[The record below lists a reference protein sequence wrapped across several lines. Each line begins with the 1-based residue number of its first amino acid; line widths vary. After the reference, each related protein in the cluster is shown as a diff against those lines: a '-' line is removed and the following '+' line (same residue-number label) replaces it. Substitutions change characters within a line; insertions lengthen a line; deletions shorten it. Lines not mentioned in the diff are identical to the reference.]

1 MSRNHKAPQYNVAC
15 VECMKIHPSSSISG
29 LQKEAEDRIAKE
41 SQNIDHERS
50 FMNLTIHG
58 LDVFGNPVVNHDKP
72 ETSLEERIYKRIE
85 EVGAKVRR
93 DRQEISVERGHN
105 SKESVICE
113 GIIFQVSHERSMEIL
128 AEDGML
134 DENGQIRKDRHLP
147 KDGKMYSL
155 FMDTYRFACERFGA
169 DNVVGAYIHLDEYT
183 PHMHVFV
190 VPVTMK
196 ESRYRGE
203 VRKDEFGQPIMK
215 GVLDAKN
222 IFSPLTIKQLWPDY
236 AEYIEKYGVS
246 KAEGKVPKG
255 MYTEV
260 ATMDAVIEQKQGQI
274 DELTEMLIKG
284 KDNFQEIEQRISE
297 ASDSLD
303 SLENIVH
310 SIEGDNIGNTL
321 SMDPIIQEV
330 IAMTLVPSLAD
341 WEIVKRINENTLTL
355 FNTRTM
361 NLVCLKLTPSGPLVK
376 EYKATSEVDAN
387 GMYIYKWT
395 EGQIYASYLQS
406 LPKGFDDMGR
416 AGVSKTYVNH
426 LIKFSQFVKPNHTFT
441 EVMRAASQV
450 SPSVRYH
457 ILSEYCKRNASNIP
471 MEVKKHCDSIKKEMK
486 NVILMPKEKRGKTN
500 QQKQG

>member
-93 DRQEISVERGHN
+93 DRQETSVERGHN

-155 FMDTYRFACERFGA
+155 FMDTYRFVCERFGA

-203 VRKDEFGQPIMK
+203 VRKDEFGEPIMK

-222 IFSPLTIKQLWPDY
+222 IFSPSTIKQLWPDY
-236 AEYIEKYGVS
+236 AEYIEQYGVS

-260 ATMDAVIEQKQGQI
+260 ATMDAVISQKQNQI
-274 DELTEMLIKG
+274 DDLTEMIVKG
-284 KDNFQEIEQRISE
+284 KGNYEEMERRISE
-297 ASDSLD
+297 ATGAIDE
-303 SLENIVH
+303 LEDLMLGFDESHSRKSELMDDMTQRIVA
-310 SIEGDNIGNTL
+310 STL
-321 SMDPIIQEV
+321 FP
-330 IAMTLVPSLAD
+330 PLAD
-341 WEIVKRINENTLTL
+341 WELVKRFDEGSLLIRNSRSMTP
-355 FNTRTM
+355 
-361 NLVCLKLTPSGPLVK
+361 VCLTFTSSGLYVK
-376 EYKATSEVDAN
+376 EWVQTDKVDER
-387 GMYIYKWT
+387 GMYISQWSENQK
-395 EGQIYASYLQS
+395 YADYLKS
-406 LPKGFDDMGR
+406 CPKGFDDMGR
-416 AGVSKTYVNH
+416 VGVSGKYISH
-426 LIKFSQFVKPNHTFT
+426 LMRFSQMVNSNQSFT
-441 EVMRAASQV
+441 NVMEIAARV
-450 SPSVRYH
+450 SPSLRYY
-457 ILSEYCKRNASNIP
+457 LLTEFRKRNAGNIP
-471 MEVKKHCDSIKKEMK
+471 QNVKDQCAAVNKVLKD
-486 NVILMPKEKRGKTN
+486 VILFPKETKGQNMGQKR
-500 QQKQG
+500 

>member
-29 LQKEAEDRIAKE
+29 LQKEAEDRVAKE

-147 KDGKMYSL
+147 KNGKMYSL
-155 FMDTYRFACERFGA
+155 FMDTYRFVCERFGA

-222 IFSPLTIKQLWPDY
+222 IFSPSTIKQLWPDY

-260 ATMDAVIEQKQGQI
+260 ATMDAVISQKQNQI
-274 DELTEMLIKG
+274 DELTEMIVKG
-284 KDNFQEIEQRISE
+284 KGDFQEIEQRISE

-303 SLENIVH
+303 SLENIVL
-310 SIEGDNIGNTL
+310 SIEEDTAGNTL

-330 IAMTLVPSLAD
+330 IAMTLFPSLAD

-395 EGQIYASYLQS
+395 EGQRYATYLQS
-406 LPKGFDDMGR
+406 QPKGFDDMGR
-416 AGVSKTYVNH
+416 VGVSKAYVNH
-426 LIKFSQFVKPNHTFT
+426 LIKFSQLVKPNHTFT
-441 EVMRAASQV
+441 EVMRAAAQV

-471 MEVKKHCDSIKKEMK
+471 TEVKKHCESIKKEMK

>member
-29 LQKEAEDRIAKE
+29 LQKEAEDRVAKE

-155 FMDTYRFACERFGA
+155 FMDTYRFVCERFGA

-222 IFSPLTIKQLWPDY
+222 IFSPSTIKQLWPDY

-260 ATMDAVIEQKQGQI
+260 ATMDAVISQKQNQI
-274 DELTEMLIKG
+274 DELTEMIVKG
-284 KDNFQEIEQRISE
+284 KGDYEEMERRISQASGAIDELVELMLGFDESHSTESELMDDMTQRIV
-297 ASDSLD
+297 AS
-303 SLENIVH
+303 
-310 SIEGDNIGNTL
+310 TL
-321 SMDPIIQEV
+321 FP
-330 IAMTLVPSLAD
+330 PLAD
-341 WEIVKRINENTLTL
+341 WELVKRFDKDSLL
-355 FNTRTM
+355 LRNTRTI
-361 NLVCLKLTPSGPLVK
+361 NSVCLTFSKSGLYVSELVK
-376 EYKATSEVDAN
+376 TGEVDDR
-387 GMYIYKWT
+387 GMYVFQWSENQK
-395 EGQIYASYLQS
+395 YATYLQS
-406 LPKGFDDMGR
+406 HPSGFRDMGR
-416 AGVSKTYVNH
+416 VGVSEKYISH
-426 LIKFSQFVKPNHTFT
+426 LMKFSQMVKSNHSFAA
-441 EVMRAASQV
+441 VMKVAAQV
-450 SPSVRYH
+450 SPSLKYYL
-457 ILSEYCKRNASNIP
+457 LSEYGKRNAGNIP
-471 MEVKKHCDSIKKEMK
+471 QKVKDHWTTTNKELK
-486 NVILMPKEKRGKTN
+486 DVIRFPRETNGKSN
-500 QQKQG
+500 LRKQG